1 MNQFPEAV
9 KELTQAVQLDPGS
22 ANAHNGLGVA
32 LFQLGDRE
40 KAIEQFKDALR
51 IDPSFAEVKRN
62 LDLALAQTGK

>member
-1 MNQFPEAV
+1 
-9 KELTQAVQLDPGS
+9 
-22 ANAHNGLGVA
+22 VA